1 MGRSG
6 GKKSWELSSE
16 SFYFLSEIKVIL
28 LAENKEVGRKNKDT
42 ANGKQQRGIA
52 K

>member
-28 LAENKEVGRKNKDT
+28 AENKEVGRKNKDT